1 MNKLILNENVTMSSR
16 EIAFLTD
23 KQHQHVKRDIE
34 KMMLELKKDASIFGH
49 IYTDT
54 MNRGQTE
61 YLLDKKHVECLL
73 TGYSAELRM
82 RVIERWH
89 ELEDVNKKP
98 SIPQTLPEA
107 LRLAADLAEQNY
119 KQQIVIEQQKPAVD
133 FVDNY
138 VKAEG
143 NYNFR
148 QVAKLLNAKEPEL
161 KLFLIENGIIYYTGK
176 TMTPYQRHIDAG
188 RFVVKTGVS
197 DTEHAYTQ
205 MKFTPKGFN
214 WISELWANRLGE
226 VA

>member
-1 MNKLILNENVTMSSR
+1 MNNLILNENVTMSSR
-16 EIAFLTD
+16 EIATLTGKRHD
-23 KQHQHVKRDIE
+23 NVMRSIRELNSLGLLTPQSEESTFEHVGNIYPCFNLCKRDSLVVVARLSPE
-34 KMMLELKKDASIFGH
+34 FTA
-49 IYTDT
+49 
-54 MNRGQTE
+54 
-61 YLLDKKHVECLL
+61 
-73 TGYSAELRM
+73 A
-82 RVIERWH
+82 VIDRWQ
-89 ELEDVNKKP
+89 ELESGVNR
-98 SIPQTLPEA
+98 LPNNYIEA
-107 LRLAADLAEQNY
+107 LEFLVKSEKE
-119 KQQIVIEQQKPAVD
+119 KQVLSRELEIAKPAVD

-161 KLFLIENGIIYYTGK
+161 KLFLIESGIIYYTGK